1 MSVLILGDPHIGKS
15 LGLGKTAIG
24 AALNS
29 RVVDQINLLNWVLER
44 AIDKLVS
51 DIIITGD
58 VFEEP
63 KPSPA
68 LISVL
73 IDWLKKC
80 AANKI
85 KVHIIVGNHDILRT
99 GHYYTSA
106 LDIITACELENIF
119 VYNSMSTIIIN
130 STAFT
135 LLPFRDR
142 KSFNNVSSNAEALAL
157 LNNQIVYEVSSI
169 PNNLTKVLVGHLALE
184 GSIPVG
190 DEIDDLSNEL
200 MCPIKMFKDY
210 DFVWMGHVHK
220 PQVLSEQKPYA
231 AHIGSMDISNYGEI
245 EHKKN
250 IIIYDVENN
259 SFSHEVLPTRQ
270 LKKIVVNV
278 PKDVADTTKFII
290 DELNSRDSLEKSI
303 VKLDIHL
310 LAPEL
315 LPSDRTEIEKTLYA
329 LGAHNVSGISESK
342 KLTPIHNKETEQL
355 THLTND
361 VVPAVKMYAD
371 VIVDPA
377 LRSDFITLALNIY
390 EQYKQEMK

>member
-44 AIDKLVS
+44 ALDNLVS

-80 AANKI
+80 SANQI

-119 VYNSMSTIIIN
+119 VYNNMSTILVN

-142 KSFNNVSSNAEALAL
+142 KSFNVSSNAEALSL
-157 LNNQIVYEVSSI
+157 LNNQLVYEVGSI
-169 PNNLTKVLVGHLALE
+169 PNHLTKVLVGHLAIE

-220 PQVLSEQKPYA
+220 PQVLAHHKPYA

-250 IIIYDVENN
+250 IIIYDVELN
-259 SFSHEVLPTRQ
+259 SFKHETLPTRP

-278 PKDVADTTKFII
+278 PKDVPNTTQFII
-290 DELNSRDSLEKSI
+290 DELNKQGSLEKAI
-303 VKLDIHL
+303 VKLDVHL

-315 LPSDRTEIEKTLYA
+315 LPSDRTELERALYS

-342 KLTPIHNKETEQL
+342 KLTPIHNKEREQL
-355 THLTND
+355 LHLTND

-371 VIVDPA
+371 VVIEPH
-377 LRSDFITLALNIY
+377 LRNDFVSLALDIY
-390 EQYKQEMK
+390 EQFKKEVK

>member
-44 AIDKLVS
+44 SLDNLVS

-119 VYNSMSTIIIN
+119 VYNNMSTVLVN

-142 KSFNNVSSNAEALAL
+142 KSFNVSSNAEALSL
-157 LNNQIVYEVSSI
+157 LNNQLVYEVGAI
-169 PNNLTKVLVGHLALE
+169 PNHLTKVLVGHLAIE

-220 PQVLSEQKPYA
+220 PQVLANHKPYV

-250 IIIYDVENN
+250 IIIYDVELN
-259 SFSHEVLPTRQ
+259 SFRHETLPTRP

-278 PKDVADTTKFII
+278 PKDVPNTTQFII
-290 DELNSRDSLEKSI
+290 DELNKQGNLEKAI
-303 VKLDIHL
+303 VKLDVHL

-315 LPSDRTEIEKTLYA
+315 LPSDRTELEKTLYS

-342 KLTPIHNKETEQL
+342 KLTPIHNKEREQL
-355 THLTND
+355 MHLTND

-371 VIVDPA
+371 VVVEPH
-377 LRSDFITLALNIY
+377 LRADFITLALDIY
-390 EQYKQEMK
+390 EQFRKEVK